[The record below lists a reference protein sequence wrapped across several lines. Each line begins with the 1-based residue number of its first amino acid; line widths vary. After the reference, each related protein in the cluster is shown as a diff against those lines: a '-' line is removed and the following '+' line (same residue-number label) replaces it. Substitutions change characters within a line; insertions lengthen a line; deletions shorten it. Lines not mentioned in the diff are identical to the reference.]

1 MASRIKA
8 ARQEREWS
16 QTRLIGELERVAARR
31 GVTLPSR
38 ETLKS
43 RVSRWENNHAKPDD
57 FYRQLLRE
65 ALGLDDRELGF
76 EQDHDSSVVPAVD
89 QLLAVLNASP
99 APDSTLLDAL
109 RTQTEAIRLQ
119 DRQYGA
125 GALLEQMRGHVA
137 NIEQHLTHAVFESSR
152 KPLAWQLADAAALAG
167 WQALDLGAIDQ
178 AWRFFE
184 TASAAAQQAGD
195 KALFGFARME
205 QAHVLAE
212 LTKLTAAAQLAQS
225 VWDQVQGYVQ
235 PSMRCWLAAATAEML
250 AVGDDSRSS
259 VAMLHAAESQVDALQ
274 GECPPYL
281 VFNATHLDRWVGHTL
296 ALLGDSAAERR
307 LRQAEAEM
315 DASFTRASAS
325 LGLDL
330 ATSLLRR
337 GEREEANQRISQAEL
352 LARRVGSRRQLA
364 RAQRLRTAS

>member
-1 MASRIKA
+1 MGSRIKA

-31 GVTLPSR
+31 SVTLPSR

-76 EQDHDSSVVPAVD
+76 EQEHDGSVVPAAD
-89 QLLAVLNASP
+89 ELLAVLNASP
-99 APDSTLLDAL
+99 TPDPTLLDAL

-137 NIEQHLTHAVFESSR
+137 NIEQHLKHAVFETSR
-152 KPLAWQLADAAALAG
+152 TPLAWHLADAAALAG

-212 LTKLTAAAQLAQS
+212 LTKPTAAAQLAQS
-225 VWDQVQGYVQ
+225 VWDQIHKDVQ
-235 PSMRCWLAAATAEML
+235 PSMRCWLAAAAAEML

-259 VAMLHAAESQVDALQ
+259 VAMLHTAESEVDALQ
-274 GECPPYL
+274 GERPPYL

-296 ALLGDSAAERR
+296 ALLGDSAAEQR
-307 LRQAEAEM
+307 LRQAEEQM
-315 DASFTRASAS
+315 DTSFTRASAS

>member
-8 ARQEREWS
+8 ARQERDWS

-76 EQDHDSSVVPAVD
+76 EPDSDSAVVPAVD
-89 QLLAVLNASP
+89 ELLAALNASP
-99 APDSTLLDAL
+99 TPDDTLLGAL
-109 RTQTEAIRLQ
+109 RAQTEAIRLQ

-137 NIEQHLTHAVFESSR
+137 NIEQHLKHAVFETSR

-167 WQALDLGAIDQ
+167 WQALDLGALDQ

-195 KALFGFARME
+195 VALFAFARME
-205 QAHVLAE
+205 QAHVLQE
-212 LTKLTAAAQLAQS
+212 LTKSAAAAQLAQS
-225 VWDQVQGYVQ
+225 LWGQIGARVQ

-250 AVGDDSRSS
+250 AVGGDSPSS
-259 VAMLHAAESQVDALQ
+259 VAMLHSAESQVDALQ
-274 GECPPYL
+274 GERPPYL

-296 ALLGDSAAERR
+296 ALLGDSAAEQR

-337 GEREEANQRISQAEL
+337 GEREEANERIAQAEL